1 MAEQEKE
8 HHLAKM
14 HREKREAK
22 EREAQEKVSHYN
34 IDVVGET
41 IETPKEKEPTV
52 LLSDVQRLIDEALS
66 KQVPQVVQPI
76 IQQIPQHRLEQDI
89 DDDIPEFKNW
99 EMKDRQYV
107 LCDGS
112 KPISYSIAHQHSE
125 HINLQYTN
133 KARKSVHTLRF
144 ASNQPSFFVENQS
157 KELGSV
163 LVKHIIFNNGML
175 KVNANDV
182 VLQKFLTIHPHNG
195 IVFKEYDPT
204 ESSRKFVADKKLK
217 NKANALVDSVG
228 NTINRA
234 IASLVCPSYVEA
246 WGMEK
251 IEEEIFLFADANPKE
266 YVELCENPDT
276 KVKGIAKSAIAKGF
290 LVYKNYRFYNAN
302 KELLIEVDRNSN
314 EIDAICTYL
323 QTGDGRS
330 FYEYLANSL
339 N

>member
-1 MAEQEKE
+1 MAEVEKE
-8 HHLAKM
+8 HPLAKM

-22 EREAQEKVSHYN
+22 ALAEQEKAN
-34 IDVVGET
+34 PKNTEVVDET
-41 IETPKEKEPTV
+41 IETPKDKEPTV
-52 LLSDVQRLIDEALS
+52 SLSEVQRLIEEALS
-66 KQVPQVVQPI
+66 KQTQQLVKPI
-76 IQQIPQHRLEQDI
+76 VQQIPQHRLEQDI

-125 HINLQYTN
+125 HMNLQYTN
-133 KARKSVHTLRF
+133 KARKTVHTLRF

-163 LVKHIIFNNGML
+163 LVKHIIFKNGML
-175 KVNANDV
+175 KVGANDV

-195 IVFKEYDPT
+195 IIFKEYDPT

-217 NKANALVDSVG
+217 NKANMLVDSVG

-246 WGMEK
+246 WGIDQ
-251 IEEEIFLFADANPKE
+251 IEEEMFLYADSNPKE
-266 YVELCENPDT
+266 YIELCENPDT
-276 KVKGIAKSAIAKGF
+276 KVKGIAKSAISRG
-290 LVYKNYRFYNAN
+290 LLIYKNYRFYNAN

-314 EIDAICTYL
+314 EIDVICKYL